1 MPRLK
6 IILIIL
12 GGISALSFAS
22 ILIKLTNAPSTVIAA
37 GRLLVAAILL
47 QPIFWINF
55 SKVRYELKATN
66 VKLIVLS
73 GIFLALHF
81 VLWVESLRHTSITSS
96 VVLVATDPIFVA
108 ILSPLFL
115 KEKISSKLIFGI
127 IVGVLGVGIIA
138 YQGIGSNILTKG
150 NLLAL
155 GGAICAGGYLIIG
168 RKVRAKVSLISY
180 IFIMYS
186 TAAIILT
193 IVVFITGNKFS
204 GYSSTDYL
212 FIILLGLGPQL
223 VGHTSFNWAL
233 RYLTAPVV
241 AMTILGEPIG
251 TTILSWIILNQPPTL
266 NEVIGGIMICI
277 GIYFATI
284 SAG

>member
-1 MPRLK
+1 
-6 IILIIL
+6 
-12 GGISALSFAS
+12 
-22 ILIKLTNAPSTVIAA
+22 A

-55 SKVRYELKATN
+55 SKVRYELKAIN

-168 RKVRAKVSLISY
+168 RKVRAKISLISY

-193 IVVFITGNKFS
+193 IAVFITRNKFT
-204 GYSSTDYL
+204 GYSLTDYL

-251 TTILSWIILNQPPTL
+251 TAILSWIILNQPPTL